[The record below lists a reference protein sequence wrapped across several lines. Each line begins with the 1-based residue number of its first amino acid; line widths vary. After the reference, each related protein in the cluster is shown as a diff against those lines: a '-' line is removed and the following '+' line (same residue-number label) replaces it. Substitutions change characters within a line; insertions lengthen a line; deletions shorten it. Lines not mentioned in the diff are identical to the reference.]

1 MDFYIGFFINN
12 GMFQYYFN
20 IKLVLF
26 FLSFGILI
34 VLFLRYCKYVNLYNY
49 KDLLNLMEW
58 FYQSCVDKIFQYF
71 IIMLKILRLKVK
83 W

>member
-1 MDFYIGFFINN
+1 MFIFGFFINN
-12 GMFQYYFN
+12 GMFLYYFN

-58 FYQSCVDKIFQYF
+58 FY
-71 IIMLKILRLKVK
+71 
-83 W
+83 